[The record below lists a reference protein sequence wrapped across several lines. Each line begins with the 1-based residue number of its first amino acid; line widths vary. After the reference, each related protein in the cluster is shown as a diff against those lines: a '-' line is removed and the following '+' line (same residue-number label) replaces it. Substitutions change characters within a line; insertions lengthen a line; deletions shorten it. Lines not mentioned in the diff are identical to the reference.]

1 MQLIPVIDLMAGQVD
16 VYFGGLPT
24 ALPHVKSGKLRTLGQ
39 TLLVRSAA
47 APDIPT
53 IAESGVPGYDS
64 ATWYAVVA
72 PAATPRVVINQLH
85 ADFTQALQLP
95 DVRERLS
102 AIGADLIG
110 SSPEFL
116 AQFIKSEIAK
126 WAKII
131 EFSKARID

>member
-1 MQLIPVIDLMAGQVD
+1 M
-16 VYFGGLPT
+16 
-24 ALPHVKSGKLRTLGQ
+24 
-39 TLLVRSAA
+39 
-47 APDIPT
+47 
-53 IAESGVPGYDS
+53 
-64 ATWYAVVA
+64 
-72 PAATPRVVINQLH
+72 PAATSRDIIAKLSAEIVRDI
-85 ADFTQALQLP
+85 QLP